1 MRVYEILALS
11 RSGHHTVVNWI
22 IKNTVGFQCDWTYKL
37 TELGINGLF
46 YLNEANHDI
55 PLSFQFVDEKKE
67 KIKKLYLNYE
77 DTPGDYTIFNDNNT
91 FRGPMSMSINGI
103 DNSEFTSRVI
113 IIRDFYNLLSSR
125 LKLNEN
131 KKNKEWIGD
140 HDFILE
146 VGEKYIYR
154 WKSQAKSCLY
164 NNTPYLRFEDWLNN
178 KEVREDFLYK
188 NFGLID
194 NFGIEGIFGTKS
206 SFGSHDGVAK
216 RSEQMEVPE
225 EIKEL
230 IRKDTELHYLIGALG
245 YKYKEI

>member
-1 MRVYEILALS
+1 MKIYEILALS
-11 RSGHHTVVNWI
+11 RSGHHSVVNWI
-22 IKNTVGFQCDWTYKL
+22 IRNTIGFQCDWTYKL
-37 TELGINGLF
+37 TELGTTGLF

-103 DNSEFTSRVI
+103 DNTDFTGRVI
-113 IIRDFYNLLSSR
+113 VIRDFYNLLASR
-125 LKLNEN
+125 LKANEN
-131 KKNKEWIGD
+131 KIFKKWND
-140 HDFILE
+140 NVHLLE
-146 VGEKYIYR
+146 VGEHYIFR
-154 WKSQAKSCLY
+154 WKSQAKACLY
-164 NNTPYLRFEDWLNN
+164 NNTSYLRFEDWLNN

-194 NFGIEGIFGTKS
+194 NFGTKGIFGTRS
-206 SFGSHDGVAK
+206 SFGSHDGVQD
-216 RSEQMEVPE
+216 RSKQMEIPD

-230 IRKDTELHYLIGALG
+230 IRKDTELHYLMGSLG
-245 YKYKEI
+245 YDYKEI